1 MSEPSLALGLD
12 TTGVSV
18 VVHAG
23 RADLPLDR
31 LAARWRS
38 ARRVNATTLEVDLDD
53 VLAGLSALADW
64 PEPASVVWES
74 ELKQIVADSILD
86 ARAAAHQ
93 LNGHDTVA
101 DDIQPLQLA
110 QRWIGPLTTFQLRD
124 VHRLLTLA
132 HSANFSV
139 PGAGK
144 TRVALAVYEAM
155 RSASE
160 VDRMLVVSP
169 KSAYE
174 SWVEEAQLSFDPP
187 PKVAI
192 YDGSTVS
199 ANTELLLVN
208 YERLPEHQRKLGR
221 WLSVSRSM
229 MVLDEAH
236 RMKLGS
242 AGAYGSA
249 CLALGPRARRRLILT
264 GTPAPNGAEDLKSL
278 FAFVWPGEGRRVVER
293 AVANGDLRR
302 ASAVLK
308 PFYTRTT
315 KTELDLPPVNDS
327 IRRLELPPLHRELYD
342 ALIGQM
348 SQRFLQ
354 ASGDFQAIGRI
365 VAYLLMAADSPSLLS
380 VGASRYEPLAY
391 RVPPLEFWGD
401 PSIPELLR
409 TLPDYE
415 FSPKYAE
422 TISIVSGNA
431 ATGRKTIVWSTFIR
445 SLNTLSSLLADYAP
459 ATVHG
464 GTEDRDQQLRRFRED
479 PDCMVLL
486 SNPATL
492 GEGIS
497 LHHVCHDAVYVDR
510 DFAAGRYLQSLDR
523 IHRLG
528 LPADTVTNVT
538 VLSSIGTVDEV
549 VEQRLRTKLAFL
561 GRVLDDPAV
570 EALGDLSE
578 EDGTSTALGPAD
590 LALLMRFLRV
600 QPAA

>member
-1 MSEPSLALGLD
+1 MSDPSLVLGLD
-12 TTGVSV
+12 STGLSV
-18 VVHAG
+18 MV
-23 RADLPLDR
+23 RARSRELPLDR

-38 ARRVNATTLEVDLDD
+38 SRRVSSTALEVDLDD
-53 VLAGLSALADW
+53 ILTGLTALGDW
-64 PEPASVVWES
+64 PEPGSVVWEDA
-74 ELKQIVADSILD
+74 LRRIVEDSIRD
-86 ARAAAHQ
+86 A
-93 LNGHDTVA
+93 
-101 DDIQPLQLA
+101 QLA
-110 QRWIGPLTTFQLRD
+110 ESQLSDPAEPGSAVVSFELPNRWIGPLTTFQLRD
-124 VHRLLTLA
+124 IERLLSLS

-144 TRVALAVYEAM
+144 TRVALAVYESVRGQDGIAQ
-155 RSASE
+155 
-160 VDRMLVVSP
+160 MLVVSP

-174 SWVEEAQLSFDPP
+174 SWVEEARLSLDPF
-187 PKVAI
+187 PKIAV
-192 YDGSTVS
+192 YDGQQIS
-199 ANTELLLVN
+199 ADTEILLVN

-221 WLSVSRSM
+221 WLISAPSM
-229 MVLDEAH
+229 LVLDEAH

-278 FAFVWPGEGRRVVER
+278 FSFVWPGEGRRVVER
-293 AVANGDLRR
+293 AVGDGDLRR
-302 ASAVLK
+302 ASSVLK

-315 KTELDLPPVNDS
+315 KAELELPPVHDS
-327 IRRLELPPLHRELYD
+327 IRRLELPPLHRELYN
-342 ALIGQM
+342 ALMGQM
-348 SQRFLQ
+348 SARLMQ
-354 ASGDFQAIGRI
+354 AAGDFQTVGRV

-380 VGASRYEPLAY
+380 LGSSRYEPLTY
-391 RVPPLEFWGD
+391 RVPPLDFPGD
-401 PSIPELLR
+401 SSIPELLR

-422 TISIVSGNA
+422 TISIVADNA
-431 ATGRKTIVWSTFIR
+431 ARGRKTIVWSTFIR
-445 SLNTLSSLLADYAP
+445 SLNTLATLLEDYCP
-459 ATVHG
+459 SIVHG
-464 GTEDRDQQLRRFRED
+464 GTEDRDDQLRRFRED

-497 LHHVCHDAVYVDR
+497 LHHSCNDAIYVDR

-528 LPADTVTNVT
+528 LPPDAITTVT
-538 VLSSIGTVDEV
+538 VLSSIGTIDEI
-549 VEQRLRTKLAFL
+549 VEQRLQTKLQFL

-578 EDGTSTALGPAD
+578 EDGAAANLASED
-590 LALLMRFLRV
+590 LAALMRFLRV
-600 QPAA
+600 EPAA